1 MHSWLIIYYDITVY
15 FSFIL
20 LKIIKYMKLEKSD
33 NTNKKFVGTFYDEHN
48 KKVKTTH
55 FGQKG
60 SED

>member
-1 MHSWLIIYYDITVY
+1 
-15 FSFIL
+15 
-20 LKIIKYMKLEKSD
+20 MKLEKSD